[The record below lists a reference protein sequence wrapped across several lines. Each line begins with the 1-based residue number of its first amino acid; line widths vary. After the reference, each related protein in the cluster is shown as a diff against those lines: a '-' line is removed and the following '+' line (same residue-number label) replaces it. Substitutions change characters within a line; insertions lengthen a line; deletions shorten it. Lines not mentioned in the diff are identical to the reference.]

1 MLLGMARKRSKKKK
15 GKVLKAI
22 ISVFF
27 FFVRALFYLFSYIG
41 RFFIWLFRLLYNPLR
56 KKVVKASQGP
66 GMIKIKKKATPK
78 PRVIESLRGDFN
90 SFWRSLR
97 ESDSLIGIVVGARGS
112 GKSAFALSLAE
123 NLKGAKKK
131 CFAMGFSRKSLPAW
145 ITVVEH
151 VDELENDSF
160 VVIDEGG
167 ILFSARDS
175 MSSANR
181 MLSDLLFVARH
192 KSLTIVFISQNSSS
206 LEVNTLRQ
214 ADFIV
219 LKRSSLLQKNFE
231 RKIIAD
237 IYTEHEEGFK
247 EHADIK
253 GIALVYSDKFL
264 GFIENDLPSFWSD
277 AVSKSFK

>member
-1 MLLGMARKRSKKKK
+1 MAKKRAKKKKK
-15 GKVLKAI
+15 GGLLTLVSTL
-22 ISVFF
+22 VFF
-27 FFVRALFYLFSYIG
+27 LLRALFLFFSSIG
-41 RFFIWLFRLLYNPLR
+41 RFFIWLFRSLYRPLR
-56 KKVVKASQGP
+56 KKVKSASEGP
-66 GMIKIKKKATPK
+66 GMLKIKRRASSK
-78 PRVIESLRGDFN
+78 PMLVESFKGDFN
-90 SFWRSLR
+90 SFWRSLK
-97 ESDSLIGIVVGARGS
+97 ESDSLIGVVVGARGS

-151 VDELENDSF
+151 VNELENDSF

-167 ILFSARDS
+167 ILFSARDF

-181 MLSDLLFVARH
+181 MLSELLFVARH

-219 LKRSSLLQKNFE
+219 LKKSSLLQKSFE

-237 IYTEHEEGFK
+237 IYAEHEEGFR
-247 EHADIK
+247 EHAGIK
-253 GIALVYSDKFL
+253 GIALVYSDKFI
-264 GFIENDLPSFWSD
+264 GFIENDLPSFWSES
-277 AVSKSFK
+277 VSKSFK